1 VAEQVAFR
9 LADVVISTNESYR
22 EVALRRGRRRPEDVF
37 VVRNGPDIRH
47 FKPVAP
53 EPSLKRGREHLIS
66 YLGVMAHQD
75 GVDHAVR
82 ALAELR
88 RRREDWHAIFLGDG
102 ECLEEM
108 RALTRDL
115 GLDDMVEFPGW
126 TYDDELRRVLSTS
139 DVCLAPDPPNPLNEK
154 STLVKIVEY
163 MSMSCPLVS
172 YDLRES
178 RFSAGDAALYAR
190 PGDISNFAARIDELL
205 SDAERRERM
214 GQYGRRRVETELAW
228 EHSARELRAAY
239 RYVLGS
245 HLRSAP
251 VSADARSAYGEPAA
265 LAPERARSAP

>member
-1 VAEQVAFR
+1 LAFR
-9 LADVVISTNESYR
+9 LADVVIATNESYR
-22 EVALRRGRRRPEDVF
+22 QIALQRGRRRPDDVF

-47 FKPVAP
+47 FKQVAP
-53 EPSLKRGREHLIS
+53 DPSLKKGRPHLIG

-88 RRREDWHAIFLGDG
+88 SRRDDWHAIFLGDG

-108 RALTRDL
+108 RALTRRL
-115 GLDDMVEFPGW
+115 GLEDIVEFPGW
-126 TYDDELRRVLSTS
+126 TYDDDLRRVLSTC

-163 MSMSCPLVS
+163 MSMSCPVVS

-178 RFSAGDAALYAR
+178 RFSAGDAAVYAR
-190 PGDISNFAARIDELL
+190 AGDVADFAARIDELL
-205 SDAERRERM
+205 SDPARRERM
-214 GQYGRRRVETELAW
+214 GQFGRHRVETELAW
-228 EHSARELRAAY
+228 EHSARRLRAAY

-245 HLRSAP
+245 RLRPAP
-251 VSADARSAYGEPAA
+251 VNGDARQAYGVPAA
-265 LAPERARSAP
+265 LAPERARSVP